1 MKKFKNFLILGAAFF
16 LLTFIP
22 FFLTSAGAAYYK
34 YIDKNGTVHFTDRY
48 ESIPQEY
55 RDQIKT
61 IREEPQPQTP
71 QPPAELKEKKREGEP
86 AAEERA
92 SKGGE
97 TGQKETEAVE
107 ARKKE
112 AEEKK
117 LKAIEEKEKRIEELQ
132 KQIDDKRKQ
141 QRSLRTN
148 WMVHDRNIII
158 RLNQEISVLEKK
170 IKAIQDELAEGK

>member
-1 MKKFKNFLILGAAFF
+1 MKNIKTFLSLGAAFF
-16 LLTFIP
+16 ILNFMP
-22 FFLTSAGAAYYK
+22 FSLTSAGAAYYK
-34 YIDKNGTVHFTDRY
+34 YVDKHGTVHFTDRY

-61 IREEPQPQTP
+61 FREEPKP
-71 QPPAELKEKKREGEP
+71 QPAPPTPELREKKRVGEP
-86 AAEERA
+86 AAEDRA
-92 SKGGE
+92 SKVGE
-97 TGQKETEAVE
+97 TGQKEAQAIE

-117 LKAIEEKEKRIEELQ
+117 QKAIEEKEKRIEELQ

-148 WMVHDRNIII
+148 WMVYDRNTII

-170 IKAIQDELAEGK
+170 IKAFQDELAEGK